1 MRRVSW
7 VQRLYWRYV
16 SKPAAC
22 RELFLYAIDHPIGS
36 ILEIGVGDGERIR
49 SLLPLCR
56 VPERSDRLRYAGLDP
71 FESGGEGR
79 LSLKGAHRLMQEL
92 GVKAQLIPGDWSSG
106 VVRAAHTFLPSDLV
120 IIDGH
125 WGSGTEVSEILSQWL
140 PRLCHSQ
147 SAVFASREEGG
158 KLIRLPNSTSVSGT
172 TVRSQAA

>member
-1 MRRVSW
+1 MGRVSW
-7 VQRLYWRYV
+7 VQRLYWRYLA
-16 SKPAAC
+16 KPVAC

-36 ILEIGVGDGERIR
+36 ILEIGMGDGERIR

-56 VPERSDRLRYAGLDP
+56 VPEGTVRLRYAGIDP
-71 FESGGEGR
+71 FESGGEVR

-92 GVKAQLIPGDWSSG
+92 GVKAQLIPGDWCTG

-125 WGSGTEVSEILSQWL
+125 WGSGSEISDILSQWL
-140 PRLCHSQ
+140 PRLCHTK
-147 SAVFASREEGG
+147 SAVFASQNEGG
-158 KLIRLPNSTSVSGT
+158 KLVRLPNSASMSGA